1 MWSKVFKTGPN
12 KNCGRQPLKKLKRY
26 GLLHTSYG
34 LYPLLKSENYRS
46 GHRRCSIKKG
56 VLKNFAKFIG
66 NTCARVSFLI

>member
-34 LYPLLKSENYRS
+34 LYPLLKSETATTEAAT
-46 GHRRCSIKKG
+46 GD
-56 VLKNFAKFIG
+56 VL
-66 NTCARVSFLI
+66 